1 MGNIAAFLQPPV
13 MGEEKKVWI
22 SRRFKGEDGKP
33 LPFVIRVID
42 QETNAK
48 LLKQATRK
56 NRVNGQVVQ
65 EMDADRYGKLLVDA
79 CVVSPNFKDS
89 ELCDY
94 YKTADPLDVPGRM
107 LSSGEYGKLVREIN
121 NFNGFISTDDELGET
136 EEEAKN

>member
-56 NRVNGQVVQ
+56 NRVNGQMVQ
-65 EMDADRYGKLLVDA
+65 EMDAPGGRLRSGAELPRFRGVCLL
-79 CVVSPNFKDS
+79 
-89 ELCDY
+89 
-94 YKTADPLDVPGRM
+94 
-107 LSSGEYGKLVREIN
+107 
-121 NFNGFISTDDELGET
+121 
-136 EEEAKN
+136 

>member
-56 NRVNGQVVQ
+56 TVSYTHLTLPTIR
-65 EMDADRYGKLLVDA
+65 LV
-79 CVVSPNFKDS
+79 
-89 ELCDY
+89 
-94 YKTADPLDVPGRM
+94 
-107 LSSGEYGKLVREIN
+107 
-121 NFNGFISTDDELGET
+121 
-136 EEEAKN
+136 